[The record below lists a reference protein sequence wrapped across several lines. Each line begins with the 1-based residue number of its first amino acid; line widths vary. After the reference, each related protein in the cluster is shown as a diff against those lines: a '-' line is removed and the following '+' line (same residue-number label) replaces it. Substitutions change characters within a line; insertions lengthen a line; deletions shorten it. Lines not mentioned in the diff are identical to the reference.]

1 MIFRK
6 QNITKGYKRNTY
18 IDFYNSTYS
27 HDNKSQIELKN
38 ISKEI
43 KIEISDE
50 QYLSWESPSTIT
62 NCIIT
67 ISEDNQLHKSE
78 KLDLILQ
85 FCNISLCKHIV
96 IRIQSILEIKDI
108 EAVLLKL
115 SKYEVHSVLVICD
128 FNEEYYTDR
137 FGEVIMSLQISK
149 RLIVLNSP
157 FEKNFEDTMFFT
169 EKRNLYSTE
178 KTQMEITSNIS
189 LFSESQA
196 HNTYFNR
203 KLYIG
208 PNGEI
213 KNAPECEDSFG
224 FKQDIDNP
232 EQLKSIIQTPEFQ
245 KYWFVH
251 KEISDV
257 CKDCEFRHM
266 CVDNRLP
273 YQRSE
278 KEWYHKIECNYNPY
292 IAKWQGEEGY
302 KTLSECG
309 VISNESGFTIDH
321 EKIAKINAELWP
333 EE

>member
-18 IDFYNSTYS
+18 IDFYHSTYS

-38 ISKEI
+38 ISKET

-50 QYLSWESPSTIT
+50 QYLNWESPSAIT

-67 ISEDNQLHKSE
+67 ISEDNQLYKSE

-85 FCNISLCKHIV
+85 FCNLNLCKHIV
-96 IRIQSILEIKDI
+96 IRIQSILQIKDI

-115 SKYEVHSVLVICD
+115 SKYELHSVLVICD
-128 FNEEYYTDR
+128 FDEEYYTDR
-137 FGEVIMSLQISK
+137 FGEVIMSLQINK

-169 EKRNLYSTE
+169 EKSNLYSTE
-178 KTQMEITSNIS
+178 KTQMEITSNIT
-189 LFSESQA
+189 LFSESIS
-196 HNTYFNR
+196 HNVYFNR
-203 KLYIG
+203 KFFIG
-208 PNGEI
+208 VSGEI
-213 KNAPECEDSFG
+213 KNGPECHNIHGNIKNINTIEELSA
-224 FKQDIDNP
+224 
-232 EQLKSIIQTPEFQ
+232 IIKNDDFQ

-251 KEISDV
+251 KDISDV

-273 YQRSE
+273 FQRSE
-278 KEWYHKIECNYNPY
+278 NEWYHKTECNYNPY

-302 KTLSECG
+302 RTLSECG
-309 VISNESGFTIDH
+309 VISNERGFSIDH
-321 EKIAKINAELWP
+321 ERIAKINENLW
-333 EE
+333 EK